1 MSKKKRESDG
11 IWVSDERRITD
22 ECRQVYPA
30 LYQLQRGVFIATAIV
45 WIITLLGPTV
55 LNRVV
60 SGYAAWGGTF
70 ETVTLVLAF
79 VMLVAYII
87 ANYFW
92 QEKMKKFREKYER
105 QKARQ
110 QRAAAEKARANK
122 K

>member
-1 MSKKKRESDG
+1 M
-11 IWVSDERRITD
+11 SDERRITE

-30 LYQLQRGVFIATAIV
+30 LYKLQKAVLSVTVVV
-45 WIITLLGPTV
+45 WLVTLLGPTLLKKLV
-55 LNRVV
+55 ASY
-60 SGYAAWGGTF
+60 SGWGDTF

-79 VMLVAYII
+79 VMLVLYII

-105 QKARQ
+105 QKAKQ